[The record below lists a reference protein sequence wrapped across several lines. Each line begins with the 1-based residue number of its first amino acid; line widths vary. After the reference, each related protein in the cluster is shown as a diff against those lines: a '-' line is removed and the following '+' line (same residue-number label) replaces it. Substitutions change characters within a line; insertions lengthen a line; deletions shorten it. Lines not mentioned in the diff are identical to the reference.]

1 MNGANASAGDP
12 RHHPGAR
19 GRDGAA
25 DGAEHAPGPAVDPVT
40 VEIVRNALIAAADD
54 MNATLMRS
62 AYTPVIYECGD
73 CVVALLDDEHQV
85 LGQSA
90 GLPIFLG
97 NLESCTRATEER
109 FGRDAWR
116 PGDVWILNDSYLGG
130 THLNDVTIFG
140 PVFVGG
146 ELAGFTA
153 TRAHW
158 IDVGSKDP
166 GGSMDSV
173 TIFQEGLRMGPQKLV
188 AGGHEVPGVV
198 DTIATNVRFPY
209 PTTGDM
215 NAMVATI
222 RMGQV
227 RLAQIVERFGLAT
240 VRAARE
246 EIFRQTEALERAV
259 IARIPDGVYTAEGF
273 LDNDGIDLDTPV
285 AVRLRVTVAGS
296 ELTFDV
302 TESADQTT
310 GPVNCG
316 VAQAVS
322 ACRVGY
328 KLLVSPDVPGNGGS
342 FRPLHVRV
350 REGSVF
356 GARPPAACQWY
367 FSHLGLLIDLVAKAL
382 APALPDRVA
391 AASHGDSMVVMFA
404 GTDPR
409 VARDYVSLEATLGGW
424 GAWRG
429 SDGQDA
435 LINNVNGSLKDLPV
449 EVFEAR
455 YPLRVT
461 HYGIRPDSG
470 GPGRWRGGN
479 GVVREYTALAD
490 CTVSL
495 WFERSVTPAWGL
507 AGGRDAVGPEVV
519 VNPGRPD
526 ERRMLKCNGLPLRAG
541 DVVRCATGGGGGYGD
556 AAERAPEAVRADVLD
571 RQVSPGYAA
580 RVYGVSDPVPGA
592 GAEEGVAGQVQS

>member
-1 MNGANASAGDP
+1 MTLTHAG
-12 RHHPGAR
+12 R
-19 GRDGAA
+19 AA
-25 DGAEHAPGPAVDPVT
+25 AGIDPVT
-40 VEIVRNALIAAADD
+40 VEIIRNALISAADD
-54 MNATLMRS
+54 MNAILMRS

-109 FGRDAWR
+109 FGRDAWQ
-116 PGDVWILNDSYLGG
+116 PGDVWVLNDSYLGG

-140 PVFVGG
+140 PVFTGG

-173 TIFQEGLRMGPQKLV
+173 SIFQEGLRMGPQKLV
-188 AGGHEVPGVV
+188 EGGRDVPQVI
-198 DTIATNVRFPY
+198 DTIASNVRFPY

-215 NAMVATI
+215 NAMIATI

-227 RLAQIVERFGLAT
+227 RLAEIVARFGLDT
-240 VRAARE
+240 VRAARD
-246 EIFRQTEALERAV
+246 EIFRQTERLEREV
-259 IARIPDGVYTAEGF
+259 IAAVPDGVYTAEGF
-273 LDNDGIDLDTPV
+273 LDNDGVDLDTPV
-285 AVRLRVTVAGS
+285 PVRLRVTVAGP
-296 ELTFDV
+296 EIEFDV
-302 TESADQTT
+302 TGSADQTT

-316 VAQAVS
+316 TAQAVS

-342 FRPLHVRV
+342 FRPLSVRV

-356 GARPPAACQWY
+356 GARSPAACQWY
-367 FSHLGLLIDLVAKAL
+367 FSHLGLLIDLVARAL

-409 VARDYVSLEATLGGW
+409 VARPYVSLEATLGGW

-470 GPGRWRGGN
+470 GAGRWRGGN
-479 GVVREYTALAD
+479 GVVREYRALAD

-507 AGGRDAVGPEVV
+507 SGGQDARPPEVV
-519 VNPGRPD
+519 INPGRPD
-526 ERRMLKCNGLPLRAG
+526 ERRLLKCNGLALRAG
-541 DVVRCATGGGGGYGD
+541 DVVRCMTGGGGGYGD
-556 AAERAPEAVRADVLD
+556 AAGRDPAAVRADVLD
-571 RQVSPGYAA
+571 GQVSAA
-580 RVYGVSDPVPGA
+580 HAADRYGA
-592 GAEEGVAGQVQS
+592 GRGGTGG

>member
-1 MNGANASAGDP
+1 MTTTT
-12 RHHPGAR
+12 HVKPG
-19 GRDGAA
+19 
-25 DGAEHAPGPAVDPVT
+25 VDPVT
-40 VEIVRNALIAAADD
+40 VEIIRNAVISAADD

-62 AYTPVIYECGD
+62 AYTPLIYECGD

-97 NLESCTRATEER
+97 NLESCTKATEER
-109 FGRDAWR
+109 FGREAWR

-140 PVFVGG
+140 PVFTGR

-173 TIFQEGLRMGPQKLV
+173 NIFQEGLRLGPQKLV
-188 AGGHEVPGVV
+188 EGGQPVAAVL

-215 NAMVATI
+215 NAMIATI
-222 RMGQV
+222 TMGQT
-227 RLAQIVERFGLAT
+227 RLAELVDRFGLT
-240 VRAARE
+240 TLRAARD
-246 EIFRQTEALERAV
+246 EIFRQTETLEREV
-259 IARIPDGVYTAEGF
+259 ISSVPDGVYTAEGV
-273 LDNDGIDLDTPV
+273 LDNDGIDLDTTVP
-285 AVRLRVTVAGS
+285 VRLKVTVSGS
-296 ELTFDV
+296 DIDFDV
-302 TESADQTT
+302 TDSADQTV
-310 GPVNCG
+310 GPINCG
-316 VAQAVS
+316 VAQAIS

-342 FRPLHVRV
+342 FRPLSTQV

-382 APALPDRVA
+382 APVLPDRVA
-391 AASHGDSMVVMFA
+391 AASHGDSMIVMFA
-404 GTDPR
+404 GSDPR
-409 VARDYVSLEATLGGW
+409 TSREYVSLEATLGGW

-435 LINNVNGSLKDLPV
+435 LINNVNGSLKDIPV
-449 EVFEAR
+449 EVVETRF
-455 YPLRVT
+455 PLRVT
-461 HYGIRPDSG
+461 EYGIRPDSG
-470 GPGRWRGGN
+470 GAGQWRGGN
-479 GVVREYTALAD
+479 GVIREYEALAD

-495 WFERSVTPAWGL
+495 WFERSLTPAWGL
-507 AGGRDAVGPEVV
+507 FEGQAATPPQVV
-519 VNPGRPD
+519 INPGRTD
-526 ERRMLKCNGLPLRAG
+526 ERHLLKCNGLALRAG
-541 DVVRCATGGGGGYGD
+541 DVIRCATGGGGGYGP
-556 AAERAPEAVRADVLD
+556 AEQREPELTTRDVRDGHL
-571 RQVSPGYAA
+571 SPEHAKA
-580 RVYGVSDPVPGA
+580 TYGR
-592 GAEEGVAGQVQS
+592 

>member
-1 MNGANASAGDP
+1 MSATSTT
-12 RHHPGAR
+12 A
-19 GRDGAA
+19 GRATTDQVT
-25 DGAEHAPGPAVDPVT
+25 VDPVT
-40 VEIVRNALIAAADD
+40 VEIIRNAVISAADD

-62 AYTPVIYECGD
+62 AYTPIIYECGD

-97 NLESCTRATEER
+97 NLESCTKATEER
-109 FGRDAWR
+109 FGRDVWQ

-140 PVFVGG
+140 PVFTDG

-173 TIFQEGLRMGPQKLV
+173 NIFQEGLRMGPQKLV
-188 AGGHEVPGVV
+188 EGGEDVQGVI

-215 NAMVATI
+215 NAMIATI
-222 RMGQV
+222 RMGQT
-227 RLAQIVERFGLAT
+227 RLAELVRRFGLPT
-240 VRAARE
+240 LRAARD
-246 EIFRQTEALERAV
+246 EIFRQTEELEREV
-259 IARIPDGVYTAEGF
+259 IRGIPDGVYTAEGA
-273 LDNDGIDLDTPV
+273 LDNDGIDLAATVP
-285 AVRLRVTVAGS
+285 VRLRITVSG
-296 ELTFDV
+296 EDIDFDI
-302 TESADQTT
+302 TDSADQTV
-310 GPVNCG
+310 GPINCG
-316 VAQAVS
+316 VAQAIS

-342 FRPLHVRV
+342 FRPLTVQV

-382 APALPDRVA
+382 APVLPERVA
-391 AASHGDSMVVMFA
+391 AASHGDSMIVMFA
-404 GTDPR
+404 GVDPR
-409 VARDYVSLEATLGGW
+409 TSREYVSLEATLGGW
-424 GAWRG
+424 GAWDG

-435 LINNVNGSLKDLPV
+435 LINNVNGSLKDIPV
-449 EVFEAR
+449 EVMETRF
-455 YPLRVT
+455 PFRVRE
-461 HYGIRPDSG
+461 YGIRPDSG
-470 GPGRWRGGN
+470 GAGRWRGGN
-479 GVVREYTALAD
+479 GVVREYEALAD

-495 WFERSVTPAWGL
+495 WFERSLTPAWGL
-507 AGGRDAVGPEVV
+507 FEGADASPPKVV
-519 VNPGRPD
+519 INPGRPD
-526 ERRMLKCNGLPLRAG
+526 ERELLKCNGLALRAG
-541 DVVRCATGGGGGYGD
+541 DRVRCATGGGGGYGPAD
-556 AAERAPEAVRADVLD
+556 QRDPALVASDVRDG
-571 RQVSPGYAA
+571 QVSPEVA
-580 RVYGVSDPVPGA
+580 RTSYGQLAD
-592 GAEEGVAGQVQS
+592 

>member
-1 MNGANASAGDP
+1 MSTATT
-12 RHHPGAR
+12 
-19 GRDGAA
+19 
-25 DGAEHAPGPAVDPVT
+25 VDPVT
-40 VEIVRNALIAAADD
+40 VEIIRNAVISAAED

-62 AYTPVIYECGD
+62 AYTPIIYECGD

-97 NLESCTRATEER
+97 NLESCTKATEER

-140 PVFVGG
+140 PVFTGG

-173 TIFQEGLRMGPQKLV
+173 NIFQEGLRMGPQKLV
-188 AGGHEVPGVV
+188 EGGVPVPGIA
-198 DTIATNVRFPY
+198 DTIAGNVRFPY

-215 NAMVATI
+215 NAMIATI
-222 RMGQV
+222 RMGQT
-227 RLAQIVERFGLAT
+227 RLAELVERFGLAT
-240 VRAARE
+240 LRAARD
-246 EIFRQTEALERAV
+246 EIFRQTEQLEREV
-259 IARIPDGVYTAEGF
+259 IGAIPDGVYTAEGF
-273 LDNDGIDLDTPV
+273 LDNDGIDLAAPV
-285 AVRLRVTVAGS
+285 PVKLRITVSG
-296 ELTFDV
+296 TDVDFDV
-302 TESADQTT
+302 TESADQTV

-316 VAQAVS
+316 AAQAVS

-342 FRPLHVRV
+342 FRPLSVQV

-356 GARPPAACQWY
+356 GAVAPAACQWY
-367 FSHLGLLIDLVAKAL
+367 FSHLGLLIDLVARAL
-382 APALPDRVA
+382 APVMPERVA
-391 AASHGDSMVVMFA
+391 AASHGDSMIVMFA
-404 GTDPR
+404 GRDPR
-409 VARDYVSLEATLGGW
+409 SDRDYVSLEATLGGW
-424 GAWRG
+424 GAWHG

-449 EVFEAR
+449 EVVEAR
-455 YPLRVT
+455 FPVRIT
-461 HYGIRPDSG
+461 EYGFRPDSG
-470 GPGRWRGGN
+470 GAGRWRGGN
-479 GVVREYTALAD
+479 GVVREYEVLAD

-507 AGGRDAVGPEVV
+507 FGGGDAVGPRVTI
-519 VNPGRPD
+519 NPGRAD
-526 ERRMLKCNGLPLRAG
+526 ERRLLKCNGLALRAG
-541 DVVRCATGGGGGYGD
+541 DVVRCETGGGGGYGP
-556 AAERAPEAVRADVLD
+556 AGERDPARVEADVRD
-571 RQVSPGYAA
+571 RHVTPGHA
-580 RVYGVSDPVPGA
+580 RRAYGR
-592 GAEEGVAGQVQS
+592 